1 QVMKTQP
8 YAANLERV
16 QQSLDKLPADWAA
29 GGANPAVTGELL
41 TLIREGRPNAAGER
55 AAKHLVDG
63 KARAGAVWDAV
74 HLAGGEMIM
83 CAQNTA
89 EPLHA
94 NTAANALHYAFQASG
109 EPANRLLIL
118 LQAVSWMCLYR
129 NAMIRKKWITEP
141 KMITELVAAE
151 IPARQEE
158 AIEAILAH
166 LTFGGAQKPKSDSD
180 QGKDDFHQPWRQEGA
195 QRVFAFAK
203 RFADPLPLVR
213 AANRLLPLK
222 TGWDPH

>member
-1 QVMKTQP
+1 
-8 YAANLERV
+8 
-16 QQSLDKLPADWAA
+16 
-29 GGANPAVTGELL
+29 
-41 TLIREGRPNAAGER
+41 
-55 AAKHLVDG
+55 VDG

-94 NTAANALHYAFQASG
+94 NTSANALHYAFQASG
-109 EPANRLLIL
+109 DPANRLLIL

-141 KMITELVAAE
+141 KVITELVGAE

-166 LTFGGAQKPKSDSD
+166 LTSGEGNKPQADP
-180 QGKDDFHQPWRQEGA
+180 FHQPWRQDGA
-195 QRVFAFAK
+195 QKAFAFAR
-203 RFADPLPLVR
+203 RFADPLPLIR
-213 AANRLLPLK
+213 AAYRLLPLK
-222 TGWDPH
+222 TGWDPHQVKFSVAAWENVAWVSDQWRPHMVAAASFSFSGADAPDTDLAKQVREAVRQL